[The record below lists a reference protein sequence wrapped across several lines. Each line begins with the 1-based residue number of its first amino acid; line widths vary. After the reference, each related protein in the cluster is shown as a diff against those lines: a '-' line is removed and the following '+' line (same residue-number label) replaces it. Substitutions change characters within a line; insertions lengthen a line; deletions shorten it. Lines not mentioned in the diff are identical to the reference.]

1 MNITKN
7 YRANRKNIFK
17 IKIGKEQ
24 GTRFFCKILFPDNK
38 NILIFFKIK
47 SLKIY
52 KKFEAFNTIKI
63 DLNNRIK
70 YTNEKFDITIIEI
83 KKEDNIKKYLKLDEK
98 ILDEIINSINKN
110 NNSISQREIS
120 SIIWHNRKYI

>member
-1 MNITKN
+1 MIN
-7 YRANRKNIFK
+7 
-17 IKIGKEQ
+17 
-24 GTRFFCKILFPDNK
+24 
-38 NILIFFKIK
+38 
-47 SLKIY
+47 
-52 KKFEAFNTIKI
+52 FNTIKI

-70 YTNEKFDITIIEI
+70 YTNEIFDITIIEI